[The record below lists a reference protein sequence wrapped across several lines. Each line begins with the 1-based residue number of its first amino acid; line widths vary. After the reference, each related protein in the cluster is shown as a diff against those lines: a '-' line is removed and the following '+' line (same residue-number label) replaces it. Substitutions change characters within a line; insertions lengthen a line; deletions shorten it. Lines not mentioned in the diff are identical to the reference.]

1 MSTVNDN
8 LPIFASMQRLKFDKF
23 LSDALKLWDSGEIS
37 KSLSILR
44 DLVEKDYLPAFHEYL
59 WRIWGH
65 GNYYDEFTATLERGI
80 SLGSHDCE
88 YIRIWKEYS
97 NRPGDAGYWTEIK
110 RLASLKQKNAMLA
123 LGLNEFLHGNRERGI
138 RLVCDARG
146 ARSWEENISYMMRKS
161 TPAQRVFITSL
172 AGPVR
177 LMQNVEFE
185 SYPTGS
191 LPIVHYKNAYE
202 MTNEEFNSTIFTEL
216 RNLEK
221 KRIQKMGDDA
231 FSYRKF
237 REMFKQSGVT
247 SLGGAIFIE
256 GLSKNAWSIE
266 DENKESEAERHS
278 MYITKKT
285 TDGKWMTLR
294 IGDHTSNLGDYFK
307 YRRMYVPS
315 SRPYANL
322 CIMLH
327 GDREQTAGMK
337 YSFRFRAATADPCV
351 TVRDEDFQVY
361 RPFDYEIVH
370 YVPGLI
376 EHPERLISAI
386 KQWLDGD
393 GLLEFRDPFLDD
405 DVCPTARIIAGPATI
420 ETWDIKYARRRREA
434 EAKNIEAAESAESE
448 SR

>member
-23 LSDALKLWDSGEIS
+23 LSDALSLWDSGEIS
-37 KSLSILR
+37 KSLLILR
-44 DLVEKDYLPAFHEYL
+44 DLVEKDYLPAFPEYL

-80 SLGSHDCE
+80 SLSSHDCE

-97 NRPGDAGYWTEIK
+97 NRPGDTGYWSEIE

-146 ARSWEENISYMMRKS
+146 ARSWNENISYIMRKS
-161 TPAQRVFITSL
+161 SPAQRILITSL
-172 AGPVR
+172 AGPIR

-185 SYPTGS
+185 NYPYGS

-237 REMFKQSGVT
+237 REMFKQSGVI
-247 SLGGAIFIE
+247 SSGGAIFIE

-376 EHPERLISAI
+376 ERPERLINAI

-393 GLLEFRDPFLDD
+393 GLLEFRDPFRDD
-405 DVCPTARIIAGPATI
+405 DVCPTARVIAGPATI